1 MNFQL
6 SKKQALTAFFIL
18 FFLTFNTLLFSQIE
32 KRFFGNSFKSS
43 KNLIL
48 TIFYP
53 SKGTIHAL
61 MELRK
66 QHLIPN
72 QNLTIVGVYHQQ
84 ELTNYEQSIELVREN
99 NLNWIKFHKLTAELD
114 KGKIFQKNS
123 LTTEFKK
130 IFKNSDGLILFGG
143 PDIPPYLYH
152 QKTAILTRIQT
163 PYRNFLELS
172 FIFHLLGG
180 FQDKNFKAWLES
192 EPQFPVLG
200 ICLGSQS
207 LNVATGG
214 TLIQDIPFEVYG
226 KVYVEDIISLGPQ
239 NWHTNPYARLYPQD
253 KLLPY
258 NMHPIRLRPDSKF
271 ITSLGFKVSD
281 SPYVVSA
288 HHQMVKTLGKGF
300 QVAATSLDGKVVEA
314 IEHQKYPNV
323 LGLQFHPEFPI
334 LWDQSKKFR
343 ITPDQKNEI
352 SLFSILK
359 DNPPSLAFHQKI
371 WAWFFHKIEDYHK
384 LKHNS

>member
-1 MNFQL
+1 MNSHL
-6 SKKQALTAFFIL
+6 SKKLVLNGFLIL
-18 FFLTFNTLLFSQIE
+18 FLLISSTLLFPQVE
-32 KRFFGNSFKSS
+32 QKFFDGPSLSS
-43 KNLIL
+43 GNLIL
-48 TIFYP
+48 TIFHP
-53 SKGTIHAL
+53 SQDTIRSL

-66 QHLIPN
+66 QNLIPTEK
-72 QNLTIVGVYHQQ
+72 LTIVGVYHQQ
-84 ELTNYEQSIELVREN
+84 ELTNYEQSIELVQEN
-99 NLNWIKFHKLTAELD
+99 NLIWIKFHKLTAEIQ
-114 KGKIFQKNS
+114 KGKIFQENS
-123 LTTEFKK
+123 LTAEFKK
-130 IFKNSDGLILFGG
+130 ILTHSDGLIFFGG
-143 PDIPPYLYH
+143 PDIPPNLYH
-152 QKTAILTRIQT
+152 QKTTILTRIQT
-163 PYRNFLELS
+163 PYRHFLELS

-180 FQDKNFKAWLES
+180 FQDKEFKAWLES
-192 EPQFPVLG
+192 EPQFPILG

-214 TLIQDIPFEVYG
+214 TLLQDIPFQIYG
-226 KVYVEDIISLGPQ
+226 KLYLEDIISLGPQ
-239 NWHTNPYARLYPQD
+239 NWHTNPYARLYPQY

-258 NMHPIRLRPDSKF
+258 NMHPIRLRPDSMF
-271 ITSLGFKVSD
+271 ITSLGFKVND
-281 SPYVVSA
+281 TPYVISS

-343 ITPDQKNEI
+343 TTPDQKNEI
-352 SLFSILK
+352 NLFSILK

-384 LKHNS
+384 LKK